1 MELGIA
7 LAFGAFALAVALYLG
22 LSEIAEAIRWKNAA
36 RPHRARAVPEEQRIQ
51 EAFAAAFCNMDE
63 NGDPVGAKPDGPW
76 ETGYAAG
83 LRTVYRTLK
92 ARGIALP
99 SSQPQDTAA
108 GGEHG

>member
-1 MELGIA
+1 MKMELGIA

-22 LSEIAEAIRWKNAA
+22 LSEIAEAIRWKN
-36 RPHRARAVPEEQRIQ
+36 VPEEQRIQ

-63 NGDPVGAKPDGPW
+63 NGDPVGAQPEGPW